1 MGTAVMS
8 SEDEGSGGPLV
19 GFILAMLALVLMLVA

>member
-1 MGTAVMS
+1 MGTTVMS
-8 SEDEGSGGPLV
+8 SQDEGREGPLV